1 MNTQRSLKHPPERV
15 THLPADRNETQRINK
30 EFFNIVGPARDL
42 DSSAAFAIAAS
53 NLEDLHYDFSI
64 VEFRGEPSYLEIHC
78 AEKYEI
84 YMSPTVDEN
93 NAELNIAQWYE
104 CPDSVRDYYIDFRQ
118 GVTGDYFYQAK
129 FKLVLDEWDPVYEA
143 ENDLPPTEDPGVVE
157 FGSVEVKAYDFQ
169 EFIERAVFE
178 LSKKADQLIH
188 PKRIPL
194 KREIA

>member
-1 MNTQRSLKHPPERV
+1 
-15 THLPADRNETQRINK
+15 LPADRNETQRINS

-42 DSSAAFAIAAS
+42 ERGAAFAEVVA
-53 NLEDLHYDFSI
+53 NLESLHYDFNVI
-64 VEFRGEPSYLEIHC
+64 NFRDEPSYIELHC
-78 AEKYEI
+78 DEKYEV
-84 YMSPTVDEN
+84 YLMPTVDEN

-104 CPDSVRDYYIDFRQ
+104 CPDSVRDYHIDYHQ

-129 FKLVLDEWDPVYEA
+129 FKLVLDEWDPVREA
-143 ENDLPPTEDPGVVE
+143 EFDLPPTDDPGVVE
-157 FGSVEVKAYDFQ
+157 FGFVEVKAHDFQ

-178 LSKKADQLIH
+178 LSNKFDQLIH